1 MIGRQRRDFQQLMMV
16 GNLGVYVRSRRF
28 VGFIAITDKVI
39 IILQIQFAYVQLI
52 NITETCVT
60 KQSFKLFLLN
70 NFS

>member
-16 GNLGVYVRSRRF
+16 GNLGVYVHCRRF

-39 IILQIQFAYVQLI
+39 IILQIQFAYVQLKK
-52 NITETCVT
+52 ITETCVT